1 MFLCPCCMFV
11 DWERKR
17 EKMECVH
24 CFFKC
29 AFSYFFLYHFPF
41 VCHCVMSCPKP
52 LLHVL
57 LKEPVAEQDTDV
69 HDNPQTSSITEYHL
83 EGKADDGV
91 KDSEEKDKDKGKGV
105 DKEKSKEKDFDRKTE
120 REKEKIRAVDGA
132 SLDNLLQRLPGCV
145 SRDLIDQLTVL
156 TQIVLSIHF
165 MFNTNYHS

>member
-1 MFLCPCCMFV
+1 VP
-11 DWERKR
+11 
-17 EKMECVH
+17 
-24 CFFKC
+24 
-29 AFSYFFLYHFPF
+29 A
-41 VCHCVMSCPKP
+41 
-52 LLHVL
+52 VL
-57 LKEPVAEQDTDV
+57 LGEAEPKLNEKGREQSEPVAEQDTDV